1 MTMDAP
7 VDERFRTFT
16 EEELEAARLLNERLG
31 VLDPQ
36 QIRIWRAMTPARR
49 AEIAFQAY
57 QLALDAVR
65 ASERQRHPELS
76 EAELA
81 WRVTRRLPG
90 DPPLGRGKDG
100 ERSR

>member
-1 MTMDAP
+1 MDAP
-7 VDERFRTFT
+7 ADERTRTFT
-16 EEELEAARLLNERLG
+16 EEEREAARLLNERLG

-65 ASERQRHPELS
+65 ASATPTYPNKN
-76 EAELA
+76 
-81 WRVTRRLPG
+81 WPG
-90 DPPLGRGKDG
+90 A
-100 ERSR
+100 